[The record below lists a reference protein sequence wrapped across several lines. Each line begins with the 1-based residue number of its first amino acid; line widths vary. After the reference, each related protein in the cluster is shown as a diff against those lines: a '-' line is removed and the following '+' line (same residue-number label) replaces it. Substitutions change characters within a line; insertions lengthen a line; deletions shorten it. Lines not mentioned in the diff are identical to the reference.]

1 MDHFLE
7 TGFVN
12 RYFASLQR
20 FDFPR
25 VVIDA
30 DNVVAHVGEAS
41 AGDKTDVTGTND
53 GKIHASE
60 ARSELVAAEQAAG
73 QRRKTQHSW
82 HHPAHWP
89 WAAPAG
95 SKFKSRPNFGNA
107 LRVMVK
113 STPYSFTPALS
124 RTTAPNEATQ
134 LVRSR

>member
-7 TGFVN
+7 TGFVD
-12 RYFASLQR
+12 RHFASLQR

-60 ARSELVAAEQAAG
+60 AA
-73 QRRKTQHSW
+73 QR
-82 HHPAHWP
+82 
-89 WAAPAG
+89 
-95 SKFKSRPNFGNA
+95 
-107 LRVMVK
+107 
-113 STPYSFTPALS
+113 LS
-124 RTTAPNEATQ
+124 RGGASGGPTPENTAFLAPS
-134 LVRSR
+134 RSLALACARGIEIQIETKFRKCFEGDGKEHTIFFHTSVVAHHGAK

>member
-60 ARSELVAAEQAAG
+60 AAQRVSRSGASSGATPENAAFLAPSRSLALGCARGIEIQIETKFRKCFEGDGKEHAIFFHTSVVA
-73 QRRKTQHSW
+73 
-82 HHPAHWP
+82 HHGA
-89 WAAPAG
+89 
-95 SKFKSRPNFGNA
+95 K
-107 LRVMVK
+107 
-113 STPYSFTPALS
+113 
-124 RTTAPNEATQ
+124 
-134 LVRSR
+134 